1 MLIPRTRT
9 RHSGTSRIPILFSG
23 SRRFVYYVRRAAGR
37 WAELMYDTIRDA
49 ILTCARKPSW
59 VSLIYRTEPTTKKCK
74 NRKTKSRKQICSE
87 ITVNRLGNPC
97 SESWRRKTKGCS
109 GKDLQKR
116 KVLSLEW
123 KSEWVMEYQL
133 IVSMTV
139 VASYVTNSVTLICRW
154 TWKFGSSK
162 VAYSSRFVRMK
173 LLQTWIRHFRLISQ
187 WKTSAQ
193 LHT

>member
-9 RHSGTSRIPILFSG
+9 RHSGTSRIPLLFSG

-59 VSLIYRTEPTTKKCK
+59 VSLIYRTETTTKKCK
-74 NRKTKSRKQICSE
+74 NRRTKSRKQICSE
-87 ITVNRLGNPC
+87 ITVNSLGNPC

-109 GKDLQKR
+109 GKDLKKR

-139 VASYVTNSVTLICRW
+139 VASYVTNSVTLICRC
-154 TWKFGSSK
+154 TWKFGSK

-193 LHT
+193 LQT